1 MKELSIEYTQYT
13 HMDTAGAMAY
23 SGAEIYRQIKELTF
37 SQGDAWHYGASGERV
52 RLSEWQGG
60 AQSKASRLA
69 RKHQGDSNGIWR
81 WGNSVN
87 AGGKPITSGG

>member
-52 RLSEWQGG
+52 RLSEWAGRRTVQG
-60 AQSKASRLA
+60 QSPRAE
-69 RKHQGDSNGIWR
+69 
-81 WGNSVN
+81 
-87 AGGKPITSGG
+87 TSGGFERHLALGQ